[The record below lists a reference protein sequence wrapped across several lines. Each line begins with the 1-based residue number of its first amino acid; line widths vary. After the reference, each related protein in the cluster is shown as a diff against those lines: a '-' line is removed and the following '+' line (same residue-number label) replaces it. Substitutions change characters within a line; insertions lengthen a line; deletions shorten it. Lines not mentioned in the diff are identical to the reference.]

1 MTSPFENIQTKNIQ
15 TKTNR
20 RYAKPTEHV
29 QDPIHHRARAP
40 RSQPLRPRRGIPLA
54 SRSFRRR
61 NVHRTFLPRTRVR
74 EQAPRHSPAQDSVDK
89 KIVLF
94 NKSSKGNH
102 AASKNRK
109 ASNIFRFNI
118 AAAAAVAILGSVAA
132 LMLPNNTPAETS
144 TAAATTETEN
154 IAPTAFVPNQL
165 PQTNFVP
172 TSYDRNLSNTRD
184 QSVIWKDN
192 NQPYRVLLHTFTDR
206 ISKDNENG
214 ETIQVEQPSFEYSLI
229 PEKVD

>member
-1 MTSPFENIQTKNIQ
+1 MSKIPSITEQELQGLNPCGLDEEFLSRLAASAEETFTELSSQELEFENKLRDI
-15 TKTNR
+15 
-20 RYAKPTEHV
+20 
-29 QDPIHHRARAP
+29 
-40 RSQPLRPRRGIPLA
+40 RPRKIQSALVADLQGKIGDTP
-54 SRSFRRR
+54 F
-61 NVHRTFLPRTRVR
+61 
-74 EQAPRHSPAQDSVDK
+74 SVDK